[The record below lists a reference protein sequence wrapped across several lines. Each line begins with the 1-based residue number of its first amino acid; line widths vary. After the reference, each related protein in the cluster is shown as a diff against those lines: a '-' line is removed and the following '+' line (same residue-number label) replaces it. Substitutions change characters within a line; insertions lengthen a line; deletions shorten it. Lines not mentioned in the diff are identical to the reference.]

1 MGKVTSAEII
11 DEARGGATVRI
22 RAVIDGKT
30 CIGEMRK
37 ETREMIQPFFREHKE
52 EIMKNLDP
60 VNTKNKQTLW
70 RFREEE
76 GDR

>member
-11 DEARGGATVRI
+11 GEARGGATVRI
-22 RAVIDGKT
+22 RAVIDGKI

-52 EIMKNLDP
+52 EIMKNLAP
-60 VNTKNKQTLW
+60 VNTKNKHTLW

-76 GDR
+76 GGR